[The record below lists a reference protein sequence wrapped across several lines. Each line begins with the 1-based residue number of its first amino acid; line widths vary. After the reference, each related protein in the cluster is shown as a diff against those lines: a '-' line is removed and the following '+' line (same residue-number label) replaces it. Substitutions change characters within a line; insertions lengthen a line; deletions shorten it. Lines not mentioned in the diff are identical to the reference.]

1 MTDAAGNYSTDIS
14 VSLEGG
20 GGSYTV
26 TYAPN
31 DAWMQT
37 ASYPVTIDPT
47 GSYFND
53 LATGIGDVYVSSAN
67 PGKHYDHTVDRGS
80 PQRNHNLEGT
90 YLYAG
95 NNGSDNIALI
105 IPSLTGF
112 AGSDGNVSEFPT
124 GTDLL
129 IESAMWNVYVHEVG
143 GNGQFKISL

>member
-1 MTDAAGNYSTDIS
+1 MCIRDR
-14 VSLEGG
+14 
-20 GGSYTV
+20 
-26 TYAPN
+26 
-31 DAWMQT
+31 
-37 ASYPVTIDPT
+37 
-47 GSYFND
+47 
-53 LATGIGDVYVSSAN
+53 SSAN

-90 YLYAG
+90 NLYAG

-129 IESAMWNVYVHEVG
+129 IESAMWNVYCLLYTSYKHMALRINAPREKEVAYG
-143 GNGQFKISL
+143 